1 MKKHKLQTLGFSDSG
16 LNARRNAWALRC
28 AAFAIIGV
36 FGVTLMFAFSANP
49 ELLVAPMLALPVIDP
64 FGFGGAR
71 RFLKNDAGGG
81 GGTAQFTDEELG
93 DMSEQQFRSTLMGTL
108 TGRIADVKKQIN
120 DQVEGWQKENK
131 KTVEELTQLK
141 NAGADVQEMSKK
153 MKQVLDARER
163 EYSLATASMSPIRRI
178 AENPVKRAALNGLV
192 RLACSK
198 SGDLDGVAAAITK
211 DLDTGTTPGSTY
223 LGQQVLPEV
232 YDALGT
238 YGIWNTLGVRRVG
251 TKATTIPVKTAR
263 AIGAFIDEAGSITSD
278 ATKAGTGATLTVK
291 KAAVL
296 LAISR
301 ELLQDSELDV
311 TTDVLNDFAEAL
323 AERLDWAFFC
333 GTGAADQTNG
343 GFTGVFEAGTA
354 AVAAAGTT
362 TVASLQLEDF
372 TNVLTKVAPVVL
384 QRPSKWWIHPTQIA
398 RIMSVKD
405 GNGRPLFMTA
415 IEAPAYGGLGSILGY
430 GVIPGHVLPSTE
442 AASAKI
448 AAFGDPQGYVVGL
461 RQDMEITSSDH
472 VFFDTDER
480 AFRGIVRAGG
490 RIRRADAFGIL
501 TLPAA

>member
-1 MKKHKLQTLGFSDSG
+1 MKKHKLINLGFSDSSRT
-16 LNARRNAWALRC
+16 ARFNTRALRC
-28 AAFAIIGV
+28 AAFALLGV
-36 FGVTLMFAFSANP
+36 LGVTLAFALSAHP
-49 ELLVAPMLALPVIDP
+49 ELMVAPMLAMP

-71 RFLKNDAGGG
+71 RFFKTDGTGGG
-81 GGTAQFTDEELG
+81 AGTAQFTDEELG
-93 DMSEQQFRSTLMGTL
+93 EMTEQQFRSTLMGTL
-108 TGRIADVKKQIN
+108 TGRIAEVKKEIN
-120 DQVEGWQKENK
+120 DKVDHWQGENK
-131 KTVEELTQLK
+131 KTVEELTRLK
-141 NAGADVQEMSKK
+141 NAAADVQEMAKHLKK
-153 MKQVLDARER
+153 VLDARER

-178 AENPVKRAALNGLV
+178 AENPTKRAALNGLV

-198 SGDLDGVAAAITK
+198 NGDMDGVVAAITK
-211 DLDTGTTPGSTY
+211 DLDTGNTPGSTY
-223 LGQQVLPEV
+223 LGQQVLPEI

-238 YGIWNTLGVRRVG
+238 FGIWNTLGVRRMG

-263 AIGAFIDEAGSITSD
+263 AVAAWIDEAGQITTD
-278 ATKAGTGATLTVK
+278 ATKAGTGSTLTVK

-296 LAISR
+296 LAVSR
-301 ELLQDSELDV
+301 ELLHDAELDV
-311 TTDVLNDFAEAL
+311 TADVLNDFAEAL

-333 GTGAADQTNG
+333 ADGTADQTDG

-354 AVAAAGTT
+354 AVAAAGNT

-405 GNGRPLFMTA
+405 GNGRSLFLSA
-415 IEAPAYGGLGSILGY
+415 IEAPAYGGIGSLLGY

-442 AASAKI
+442 AANAKI

-472 VFFDTDER
+472 FLYDTDER